1 MSDDSARNRAYPSGY
16 TRTVARFPEHPQAER
31 VRLLDLDPSL
41 ASGLTEEELAGA
53 RRYAVVEAITLAR
66 GVYDPRELFRGDGL
80 LGLLV
85 LDGLLIRQVAV
96 GDRQCGELVGPG
108 AVLRPWDDFG
118 RVAPLPFEVSWRVIR
133 QIRLAQ
139 LDRRFLA
146 TIIHWPALIET
157 FTARAAERAHTLA
170 FNVAIHCLRHVHLRL
185 LALLWHLADRFG
197 RVTSE
202 GTHVPLPLSHSD
214 LAELVGAQR
223 PSVSVALKRLEKAG
237 QVRRAADNGWL
248 LSHEPPSELRDMR
261 ARRAPRGTA
270 AGSCGTAAGD
280 HADDGPGDDE
290 HLQRLAVGG

>member
-1 MSDDSARNRAYPSGY
+1 M
-16 TRTVARFPEHPQAER
+16 ARFSEHPPAER
-31 VRLLDLDPSL
+31 VRLLDVDPSL
-41 ASGLTEEELAGA
+41 GSALSEDELAGA
-53 RRYAVVEAITLAR
+53 RRYAVVEAITVPR
-66 GVYDPRELFRGDGL
+66 GAHDPRELFGGNGL

-85 LDGLLIRQVAV
+85 LDGLLVRQVAV

-108 AVLRPWDDFG
+108 AVLRPWDDVG
-118 RVAPLPFEVSWRVIR
+118 QVAPLPFEVGWRVIR
-133 QIRLAQ
+133 EIRLAK

-157 FTARAAERAHTLA
+157 FTARAVERAHTLA

-197 RVTSE
+197 RVTPE
-202 GTHVPLPLSHSD
+202 GTHVPLPLSHAD

-223 PSVSVALKRLEKAG
+223 PSVSVALKRLADAG

-261 ARRAPRGTA
+261 ARQASRGA
-270 AGSCGTAAGD
+270 AAGD
-280 HADDGPGDDE
+280 QADGRPGDDGDRE
-290 HLQRLAVGG
+290 RLAASG